1 MPIFERSI
9 EIDAPVEKVW
19 EVLTDPRTWPEWF
32 PGVDSVASVNTS
44 VRVRASIGRLITG
57 PVVRL

>member
-32 PGVDSVASVNTS
+32 PGVDSVASVNTLS
-44 VRVRASIGRLITG
+44 KGTRFDWTF
-57 PVVRL
+57 